1 MAEPYCLAMVLCDDT
16 HQDPSTGKYTILGT
30 FDTFAAR
37 EFPAFLQLTIYFAVT
52 DGQGDCKLS
61 LQLVD
66 ASAEPVDGSRDGEH
80 DGRLFHAASDR
91 NFSSPLEVLE
101 ESVTVGFM
109 VPKEGAYSCELWGND
124 EPLMSRRFAVERLPV
139 SEDEK

>member
-1 MAEPYCLAMVLCDDT
+1 MVLCDAT
-16 HQDPSTGKYTILGT
+16 HQDRSTGKYTILGT
-30 FDTFAAR
+30 FDTFAAP

-61 LQLVD
+61 LQLVN
-66 ASAEPVDGSRDGEH
+66 ASAEPVDGSAEGDQ
-80 DGRLFHAASDR
+80 DGRLFHAASDVS
-91 NFSSPLEVLE
+91 FSSPLEVLE

-109 VPKEGAYSCELWGND
+109 VPEEGAYHCELWGNGK
-124 EPLMSRRFAVERLPV
+124 PLMSRRFAVDRRPV